1 MKQID
6 YNHSIFQQVC
16 ALLFVVLLF
25 MFTFCNPISIK
36 HFMDEDDKVWLDSY
50 DKGDTVCFLNIADVT
65 CDTLIVSDKYIW
77 NPYTRIPLPES
88 CSWTET
94 GTTYNGYGLFG
105 LEFIH
110 AGIKD
115 IGYFIAKKYS
125 NNEPAYLSFSILDN
139 SEAKEQPLRTLTSIE
154 ITGHMLNDCIVIDK
168 HSIKAEEHT
177 KTKLNYIVWSKS
189 LGLVEYVTTDGE
201 QYILSTLL

>member
-1 MKQID
+1 MNNPFRELFEYIFIIIFLCLLLLSMCGITPIVTKHMMDEEDFKWFNPYEIGDTIYFQNTTVDKQDTMIVED
-6 YNHSIFQQVC
+6 KVK
-16 ALLFVVLLF
+16 
-25 MFTFCNPISIK
+25 CNPAT
-36 HFMDEDDKVWLDSY
+36 HFPIAEDGTWLS
-50 DKGDTVCFLNIADVT
+50 GNNEL
-65 CDTLIVSDKYIW
+65 
-77 NPYTRIPLPES
+77 
-88 CSWTET
+88 
-94 GTTYNGYGLFG
+94 NGYGLFG